1 LEVEKYW
8 STILYNLTDDDLKL
22 KVTEINELERM
33 DIVKF
38 FQFYAIFEENLNKRI
53 ANNHG

>member
-1 LEVEKYW
+1 MEVEKYW